1 MATTGL
7 MFEKD
12 KAPLSNEILSLFEE
26 TRVAYLSARSDPK
39 EYGGRWRNILEKIKE
54 SYDSLSPL
62 GKELK
67 EYLDE
72 RHLESDDAG
81 SPTSGSAK
89 IIYDSVKQMRFD
101 SENVNDPF
109 SKKMKGNV
117 LESLLSNVDVF
128 MKFIHYAIRSG
139 DDALS
144 SKLYNELEYQ
154 GDEITDGLEGLDL
167 ALDDVPLFVIEHY
180 GDDKDS
186 KKVNSKFK
194 NALKELKKVFLSG
207 HSEEDWSELVGVELK
222 KSMSAMMAQELKFK
236 ERMENPTMR
245 VEEKPDVT
253 QNVAVVEMDADAS
266 GDCCEQLKQDY
277 IEYKR
282 EMFELFIAHH
292 GSWEKF
298 TQKSGHRYK
307 DTPENELKDITE
319 FFNSLDCEASY
330 EYISDIFSEGTTP
343 EEQEILDRYESCN
356 SFGSDFSDKYAMLKS
371 KKSEEE
377 KAISNFLTPNK
388 PMYRIFDIEDM
399 NELMGFSGDYV
410 VQEKYDGMRIQIH
423 KIDDKV
429 EIFSFNGKD
438 ITEKCTEQVAEM
450 KKKSYGDCIL
460 DAELILFDGDK
471 ALHRADTVAHV
482 FKNKYPEAK
491 LRAHVFDIMRH
502 EEKNLMDDELQ
513 IRINILFNNYSAKSS
528 DAIAFPS
535 KKDTRIADS
544 LKDIEEYAKEIME
557 MPTAEGVV
565 IKDLTSTY
573 FVGTKKNPKWV
584 KWKKFVDL
592 DMLVLDKKSTKSG
605 LFSYSLGAGP
615 VLEEGKH
622 IVEMDNKLYMNVGK
636 ALNTKI
642 DVKVGEIIRVKV
654 DEVKQSDGRFTLYSA
669 KVIEVPEAATPDKI
683 VTLELLSKDTK
694 PSLKYKVEALKKGI
708 TITDNIHGSATLI
721 AKSMDGFTIYGF
733 NEDNL
738 MSKNAIADLDMW
750 KQEAEMALKTLQGK
764 LRASIKQF
772 VKGKG
777 KPQTIGDLHNFL
789 AGNHAGDYESV
800 LESDKNR
807 LGSWVQ
813 ASEGMSYSNG
823 KISVDDSEIQK
834 ESEKAEFKVYSRK
847 DGNLDFIVNY
857 KGENLSWYIDLDS
870 DDDIFSL
877 FGKATKFPAQ
887 ISTNVS
893 KEKLI
898 DLGDVEIGVQRH
910 GYHEYILN
918 GNKFETK
925 IHFRVV
931 PVEGKD
937 MWLAWTGYEQK
948 PVDKDTDEGIWNIYE
963 DKFKDLKYTK
973 QPN

>member
-81 SPTSGSAK
+81 NPTSGSAK

-101 SENVNDPF
+101 SKNVNDPF

-128 MKFIHYAIRSG
+128 MKFIHYAIRNG

-167 ALDDVPLFVIEHY
+167 ALDDIPLFVIEHY

-207 HSEEDWSELVGVELK
+207 HSEEDWSELVGVQLK
-222 KSMSAMMAQELKFK
+222 KAE
-236 ERMENPTMR
+236 
-245 VEEKPDVT
+245 
-253 QNVAVVEMDADAS
+253 
-266 GDCCEQLKQDY
+266 
-277 IEYKR
+277 
-282 EMFELFIAHH
+282 
-292 GSWEKF
+292 
-298 TQKSGHRYK
+298 
-307 DTPENELKDITE
+307 
-319 FFNSLDCEASY
+319 
-330 EYISDIFSEGTTP
+330 
-343 EEQEILDRYESCN
+343 
-356 SFGSDFSDKYAMLKS
+356 
-371 KKSEEE
+371 KSEEE

-573 FVGTKKNPKWV
+573 FVGTKKNPKWI

-622 IVEMDNKLYMNVGK
+622 IVEMNNKLYMNVGK

-642 DVKVGEIIRVKV
+642 DVKVGEVIRVKV
-654 DEVKQSDGRFTLYSA
+654 DEVKESDGRFTLYSA

-733 NEDNL
+733 NENNL

-750 KQEAEMALKTLQGK
+750 KQEAEMALKTIQGK

-898 DLGDVEIGVQRH
+898 DFGEVEIGVQRH

>member
-1 MATTGL
+1 

-194 NALKELKKVFLSG
+194 SALKELKKVFLAG
-207 HSEEDWSELVGVELK
+207 HSEEDWSKLVGVELK
-222 KSMSAMMAQELKFK
+222 KAE
-236 ERMENPTMR
+236 
-245 VEEKPDVT
+245 
-253 QNVAVVEMDADAS
+253 
-266 GDCCEQLKQDY
+266 
-277 IEYKR
+277 
-282 EMFELFIAHH
+282 
-292 GSWEKF
+292 
-298 TQKSGHRYK
+298 
-307 DTPENELKDITE
+307 
-319 FFNSLDCEASY
+319 
-330 EYISDIFSEGTTP
+330 
-343 EEQEILDRYESCN
+343 
-356 SFGSDFSDKYAMLKS
+356 
-371 KKSEEE
+371 KSEEE

-654 DEVKQSDGRFTLYSA
+654 DEVKESDGRFTLYSA

-733 NEDNL
+733 NENNL

-750 KQEAEMALKTLQGK
+750 KQEAEMALKTIQGE
-764 LRASIKQF
+764 LRAAIKQF
-772 VKGKG
+772 VKEKG

-813 ASEGMSYSNG
+813 ASNAMSYSNG
-823 KISVDDSEIQK
+823 KIFVDGNEIQK

-898 DLGDVEIGVQRH
+898 DLGDVEMGVQRH

>member
-128 MKFIHYAIRSG
+128 MKFIHYAIRNG
-139 DDALS
+139 DDALP

-167 ALDDVPLFVIEHY
+167 ALNDVPLFVIEHY

-222 KSMSAMMAQELKFK
+222 KAE
-236 ERMENPTMR
+236 
-245 VEEKPDVT
+245 
-253 QNVAVVEMDADAS
+253 
-266 GDCCEQLKQDY
+266 
-277 IEYKR
+277 
-282 EMFELFIAHH
+282 
-292 GSWEKF
+292 
-298 TQKSGHRYK
+298 
-307 DTPENELKDITE
+307 
-319 FFNSLDCEASY
+319 
-330 EYISDIFSEGTTP
+330 
-343 EEQEILDRYESCN
+343 
-356 SFGSDFSDKYAMLKS
+356 
-371 KKSEEE
+371 KSEEE

-528 DAIAFPS
+528 DVIAFPS

-573 FVGTKKNPKWV
+573 FVGTKKNPKWI

-642 DVKVGEIIRVKV
+642 DVKVGEVIRVKV
-654 DEVKQSDGRFTLYSA
+654 DEVKESDGRFTLYSA

-733 NEDNL
+733 NENNL

-750 KQEAEMALKTLQGK
+750 KQEAEMALKTIQGK

-800 LESDKNR
+800 LESDKNK

-898 DLGDVEIGVQRH
+898 DFGEVEIGVQRH

-963 DKFKDLKYTK
+963 DKFKGLKYTK
-973 QPN
+973 EPN

>member
-72 RHLESDDAG
+72 RHIESDDAG

-128 MKFIHYAIRSG
+128 MKFIHYAIRNG

-167 ALDDVPLFVIEHY
+167 ALNDVPLFVIEHY

-207 HSEEDWSELVGVELK
+207 HSEEDWSKLVGVELK
-222 KSMSAMMAQELKFK
+222 KAE
-236 ERMENPTMR
+236 
-245 VEEKPDVT
+245 
-253 QNVAVVEMDADAS
+253 
-266 GDCCEQLKQDY
+266 
-277 IEYKR
+277 
-282 EMFELFIAHH
+282 
-292 GSWEKF
+292 
-298 TQKSGHRYK
+298 
-307 DTPENELKDITE
+307 
-319 FFNSLDCEASY
+319 
-330 EYISDIFSEGTTP
+330 
-343 EEQEILDRYESCN
+343 
-356 SFGSDFSDKYAMLKS
+356 
-371 KKSEEE
+371 KSEEE

-654 DEVKQSDGRFTLYSA
+654 DEVKESDGRFTLYSA

-733 NEDNL
+733 NENNL

-750 KQEAEMALKTLQGK
+750 KQEAEMALKTIQGK

-813 ASEGMSYSNG
+813 ASEGMSYNNG

-898 DLGDVEIGVQRH
+898 DLGDVEMGVQRH

-963 DKFKDLKYTK
+963 DKFKGLKYTK

>member
-128 MKFIHYAIRSG
+128 MKFIHYAIRNG

-167 ALDDVPLFVIEHY
+167 ALNDVPLFVIEHY

-207 HSEEDWSELVGVELK
+207 HSEEDWSKLVGVELK
-222 KSMSAMMAQELKFK
+222 KAE
-236 ERMENPTMR
+236 
-245 VEEKPDVT
+245 
-253 QNVAVVEMDADAS
+253 
-266 GDCCEQLKQDY
+266 
-277 IEYKR
+277 
-282 EMFELFIAHH
+282 
-292 GSWEKF
+292 
-298 TQKSGHRYK
+298 
-307 DTPENELKDITE
+307 
-319 FFNSLDCEASY
+319 
-330 EYISDIFSEGTTP
+330 
-343 EEQEILDRYESCN
+343 
-356 SFGSDFSDKYAMLKS
+356 
-371 KKSEEE
+371 KSEEE

-654 DEVKQSDGRFTLYSA
+654 DEVKESDGRFTLYSA

-733 NEDNL
+733 NENNL

-750 KQEAEMALKTLQGK
+750 KQEAEMALKTIQGK

-813 ASEGMSYSNG
+813 ASEGMSYNNG

-898 DLGDVEIGVQRH
+898 DLGDVEMGVQRH

-963 DKFKDLKYTK
+963 DKFKGLKYTK

>member
-12 KAPLSNEILSLFEE
+12 KAPLSNEVLSLFEE

-81 SPTSGSAK
+81 NPTSGSAK

-128 MKFIHYAIRSG
+128 MKFIHYAIRNG

-207 HSEEDWSELVGVELK
+207 HSEEDWSKLVGVELK
-222 KSMSAMMAQELKFK
+222 KAE
-236 ERMENPTMR
+236 
-245 VEEKPDVT
+245 
-253 QNVAVVEMDADAS
+253 
-266 GDCCEQLKQDY
+266 
-277 IEYKR
+277 
-282 EMFELFIAHH
+282 
-292 GSWEKF
+292 
-298 TQKSGHRYK
+298 
-307 DTPENELKDITE
+307 
-319 FFNSLDCEASY
+319 
-330 EYISDIFSEGTTP
+330 
-343 EEQEILDRYESCN
+343 
-356 SFGSDFSDKYAMLKS
+356 
-371 KKSEEE
+371 KSEEE

-573 FVGTKKNPKWV
+573 FVGTKKNPKWI

-622 IVEMDNKLYMNVGK
+622 IVEMNNKLYMNVGK

-733 NEDNL
+733 NENNL

-764 LRASIKQF
+764 LRAAIKRF
-772 VKGKG
+772 VKEKG

-813 ASEGMSYSNG
+813 ASNGMSYSKG
-823 KISVDDSEIQK
+823 TISVDDSEIQK

>member
-72 RHLESDDAG
+72 RHLESDDVG
-81 SPTSGSAK
+81 NPTSGSAK

-128 MKFIHYAIRSG
+128 MKFIHYAIRNG

-154 GDEITDGLEGLDL
+154 GDEITDGLQGLDL

-207 HSEEDWSELVGVELK
+207 HSEEDWSELVGVQLK
-222 KSMSAMMAQELKFK
+222 KAE
-236 ERMENPTMR
+236 
-245 VEEKPDVT
+245 
-253 QNVAVVEMDADAS
+253 
-266 GDCCEQLKQDY
+266 
-277 IEYKR
+277 
-282 EMFELFIAHH
+282 
-292 GSWEKF
+292 
-298 TQKSGHRYK
+298 
-307 DTPENELKDITE
+307 
-319 FFNSLDCEASY
+319 
-330 EYISDIFSEGTTP
+330 
-343 EEQEILDRYESCN
+343 
-356 SFGSDFSDKYAMLKS
+356 
-371 KKSEEE
+371 KSEEE

-573 FVGTKKNPKWV
+573 FVGTKKNPKWI

-622 IVEMDNKLYMNVGK
+622 IVEMNNKLYMNVGK

-642 DVKVGEIIRVKV
+642 DVKVGEVIRVKV
-654 DEVKQSDGRFTLYSA
+654 DEVKESDGRFTLYSA

-733 NEDNL
+733 NENNL

-750 KQEAEMALKTLQGK
+750 KQEAEMALKTIQGK

-898 DLGDVEIGVQRH
+898 DFGEVEIGVQRH

>member
-81 SPTSGSAK
+81 NPTSGSAK

-128 MKFIHYAIRSG
+128 MKFIHYAIRNG

-207 HSEEDWSELVGVELK
+207 HSEEDWSKLVGVELK
-222 KSMSAMMAQELKFK
+222 KAE
-236 ERMENPTMR
+236 
-245 VEEKPDVT
+245 
-253 QNVAVVEMDADAS
+253 
-266 GDCCEQLKQDY
+266 
-277 IEYKR
+277 
-282 EMFELFIAHH
+282 
-292 GSWEKF
+292 
-298 TQKSGHRYK
+298 
-307 DTPENELKDITE
+307 
-319 FFNSLDCEASY
+319 
-330 EYISDIFSEGTTP
+330 
-343 EEQEILDRYESCN
+343 
-356 SFGSDFSDKYAMLKS
+356 
-371 KKSEEE
+371 KSEEE

-733 NEDNL
+733 NENNL

-764 LRASIKQF
+764 LRAAIKRF
-772 VKGKG
+772 VKEKG

-813 ASEGMSYSNG
+813 ASNGMSYSKG
-823 KISVDDSEIQK
+823 TISVDDSEIQK

>member
-128 MKFIHYAIRSG
+128 MKFIHYAIRNS

-167 ALDDVPLFVIEHY
+167 ALNDVPLFVIEHY

-194 NALKELKKVFLSG
+194 NALKELKKVFLAG

-222 KSMSAMMAQELKFK
+222 KAE
-236 ERMENPTMR
+236 
-245 VEEKPDVT
+245 
-253 QNVAVVEMDADAS
+253 
-266 GDCCEQLKQDY
+266 
-277 IEYKR
+277 
-282 EMFELFIAHH
+282 
-292 GSWEKF
+292 
-298 TQKSGHRYK
+298 
-307 DTPENELKDITE
+307 
-319 FFNSLDCEASY
+319 
-330 EYISDIFSEGTTP
+330 
-343 EEQEILDRYESCN
+343 
-356 SFGSDFSDKYAMLKS
+356 
-371 KKSEEE
+371 KSEEE

-460 DAELILFDGDK
+460 DSELILFDGDK

-622 IVEMDNKLYMNVGK
+622 IVEMNDKLYMNVGK

-733 NEDNL
+733 NENNL

-750 KQEAEMALKTLQGK
+750 KQEAEMALKTIQGK
-764 LRASIKQF
+764 LRAAIKQF

>member
-26 TRVAYLSARSDPK
+26 TRVAYLSAKSDPK

-72 RHLESDDAG
+72 RHLEADDTG

-89 IIYDSVKQMRFD
+89 IVYDSVKQMRFD

-128 MKFIHYAIRSG
+128 MKFIHYAIRNG
-139 DDALS
+139 DDALP
-144 SKLYNELEYQ
+144 SKLYNKLEYQ

-167 ALDDVPLFVIEHY
+167 ALNDVPLFVIEHY

-194 NALKELKKVFLSG
+194 SALKELKKVFLSG
-207 HSEEDWSELVGVELK
+207 HSEEDWSKLVGVELK
-222 KSMSAMMAQELKFK
+222 KAE
-236 ERMENPTMR
+236 
-245 VEEKPDVT
+245 
-253 QNVAVVEMDADAS
+253 
-266 GDCCEQLKQDY
+266 
-277 IEYKR
+277 
-282 EMFELFIAHH
+282 
-292 GSWEKF
+292 
-298 TQKSGHRYK
+298 
-307 DTPENELKDITE
+307 
-319 FFNSLDCEASY
+319 
-330 EYISDIFSEGTTP
+330 
-343 EEQEILDRYESCN
+343 
-356 SFGSDFSDKYAMLKS
+356 
-371 KKSEEE
+371 KSEEE

-399 NELMGFSGDYV
+399 NELKGFSGDYV

-491 LRAHVFDIMRH
+491 LRVHVFDIMRH

-573 FVGTKKNPKWV
+573 FVGTKKNPKWI

-622 IVEMDNKLYMNVGK
+622 IVEMNNKLYMNVGK

-642 DVKVGEIIRVKV
+642 DVKVGEVIRVKV
-654 DEVKQSDGRFTLYSA
+654 DEVKESDGRFTLYSA

-708 TITDNIHGSATLI
+708 TITDSIHGSATLI

-733 NEDNL
+733 NENNL
-738 MSKNAIADLDMW
+738 MSKNAIVDLDMW
-750 KQEAEMALKTLQGK
+750 KQEAEMALKTIQGK

-898 DLGDVEIGVQRH
+898 DLGEAEIGVQRH

-963 DKFKDLKYTK
+963 DKFKGLKYTK

>member
-26 TRVAYLSARSDPK
+26 TRVAYLSAKSDPK

-72 RHLESDDAG
+72 RHLEADDTG

-89 IIYDSVKQMRFD
+89 IVYDSVKQMRFD

-128 MKFIHYAIRSG
+128 MKFIHYAIRNG
-139 DDALS
+139 DDALP

-167 ALDDVPLFVIEHY
+167 ALNDVPLFVIEHY

-194 NALKELKKVFLSG
+194 SALKELKKVFLSG
-207 HSEEDWSELVGVELK
+207 HSEEDWSKLVGVELK
-222 KSMSAMMAQELKFK
+222 KAE
-236 ERMENPTMR
+236 
-245 VEEKPDVT
+245 
-253 QNVAVVEMDADAS
+253 
-266 GDCCEQLKQDY
+266 
-277 IEYKR
+277 
-282 EMFELFIAHH
+282 
-292 GSWEKF
+292 
-298 TQKSGHRYK
+298 
-307 DTPENELKDITE
+307 
-319 FFNSLDCEASY
+319 
-330 EYISDIFSEGTTP
+330 
-343 EEQEILDRYESCN
+343 
-356 SFGSDFSDKYAMLKS
+356 
-371 KKSEEE
+371 KSEEE

-399 NELMGFSGDYV
+399 NELKGFSGDYV

-491 LRAHVFDIMRH
+491 LRVHVFDIMRH

-573 FVGTKKNPKWV
+573 FVGTKKNPKWI

-622 IVEMDNKLYMNVGK
+622 IVEMNNKLYMNVGK

-642 DVKVGEIIRVKV
+642 DVKVGEVIRVKV
-654 DEVKQSDGRFTLYSA
+654 DEVKESDGRFTLYSA

-708 TITDNIHGSATLI
+708 TITDSIHGSATLI

-733 NEDNL
+733 NENNL
-738 MSKNAIADLDMW
+738 MSKNAIVDLDMW
-750 KQEAEMALKTLQGK
+750 KQEAEMALKTIQGK

-898 DLGDVEIGVQRH
+898 DLGEAEIGVQRH

-963 DKFKDLKYTK
+963 DKFKGLKYTK

>member
-81 SPTSGSAK
+81 NPTSGSAK

-128 MKFIHYAIRSG
+128 MKFIHYAIRNG

-167 ALDDVPLFVIEHY
+167 ALDDIPLFVIEHY

-207 HSEEDWSELVGVELK
+207 HSEEDWSELVGVQLK
-222 KSMSAMMAQELKFK
+222 KAE
-236 ERMENPTMR
+236 
-245 VEEKPDVT
+245 
-253 QNVAVVEMDADAS
+253 
-266 GDCCEQLKQDY
+266 
-277 IEYKR
+277 
-282 EMFELFIAHH
+282 
-292 GSWEKF
+292 
-298 TQKSGHRYK
+298 
-307 DTPENELKDITE
+307 
-319 FFNSLDCEASY
+319 
-330 EYISDIFSEGTTP
+330 
-343 EEQEILDRYESCN
+343 
-356 SFGSDFSDKYAMLKS
+356 
-371 KKSEEE
+371 KSEEE

-573 FVGTKKNPKWV
+573 FVGTKKNPKWI

-622 IVEMDNKLYMNVGK
+622 IVEMNNKLYMNVGK

-642 DVKVGEIIRVKV
+642 DVKVGEVIRVKV
-654 DEVKQSDGRFTLYSA
+654 DEVKESDGRFTLYSA

-733 NEDNL
+733 NENNL

-750 KQEAEMALKTLQGK
+750 KQEAEMALKTIQGK

-898 DLGDVEIGVQRH
+898 DFGEVEIGVQRH

>member
-81 SPTSGSAK
+81 NPTSGSAK

-128 MKFIHYAIRSG
+128 MKFIHYAIRNG

-207 HSEEDWSELVGVELK
+207 HSEEDWSKLVGVELK
-222 KSMSAMMAQELKFK
+222 KAE
-236 ERMENPTMR
+236 
-245 VEEKPDVT
+245 
-253 QNVAVVEMDADAS
+253 
-266 GDCCEQLKQDY
+266 
-277 IEYKR
+277 
-282 EMFELFIAHH
+282 
-292 GSWEKF
+292 
-298 TQKSGHRYK
+298 
-307 DTPENELKDITE
+307 
-319 FFNSLDCEASY
+319 
-330 EYISDIFSEGTTP
+330 
-343 EEQEILDRYESCN
+343 
-356 SFGSDFSDKYAMLKS
+356 
-371 KKSEEE
+371 KSEEE

-622 IVEMDNKLYMNVGK
+622 IVEMNNKLYMNVGK

-733 NEDNL
+733 NENNL

-764 LRASIKQF
+764 LRAAIKRF
-772 VKGKG
+772 VKEKG

-813 ASEGMSYSNG
+813 ASNGMSYSKG
-823 KISVDDSEIQK
+823 TISVDDSEIQK